1 MNLII
6 CFSHIKITQ
15 TLKLE
20 YKSDI
25 SISNESSRLKYK
37 IILIKH
43 LEYLYN

>member
-6 CFSHIKITQ
+6 CFTDIKTIQ

-25 SISNESSRLKYK
+25 SILNE
-37 IILIKH
+37 
-43 LEYLYN
+43 